1 MHDKGGDKYTND
13 KEKEA
18 DGDYIAFNKEGYEF
32 VNEEKDKWICSL
44 DGDVCFGKSLESGL
58 ELEDKWKINM
68 NDDDDNVVF
77 SVKSN
82 NSFS

>member
-1 MHDKGGDKYTND
+1 
-13 KEKEA
+13 
-18 DGDYIAFNKEGYEF
+18 
-32 VNEEKDKWICSL
+32 
-44 DGDVCFGKSLESGL
+44 LESGL